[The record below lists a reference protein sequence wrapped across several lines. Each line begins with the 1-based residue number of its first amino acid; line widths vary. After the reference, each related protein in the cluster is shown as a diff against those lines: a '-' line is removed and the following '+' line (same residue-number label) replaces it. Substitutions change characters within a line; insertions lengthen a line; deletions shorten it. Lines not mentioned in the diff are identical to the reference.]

1 MYTLSLAVISMCCKK
16 ADYMHTNLSSLYTTG
31 CSIATSACK
40 AKKAFA
46 SLVQPMYSVGKSN
59 INFEYQMYSYIGF
72 LNIIDQKSK
81 AEGLR
86 LFLLNCDQPK
96 LGGICPPPSVPTAL
110 SKYSKSQSVALCLC
124 LLSNAYCTSLN
135 RVTYIVSYTVTSE
148 VAGRNL
154 SYLKPSPSFHQ

>member
-1 MYTLSLAVISMCCKK
+1 MYTLSLAVKSMCCKK

-40 AKKAFA
+40 AKKVFA
-46 SLVQPMYSVGKSN
+46 SLVQPMYCVGKSN

-110 SKYSKSQSVALCLC
+110 CKYSLYFVVCIAFRFRLQCILFSMCACCQMSTAQLCI
-124 LLSNAYCTSLN
+124 A
-135 RVTYIVSYTVTSE
+135 
-148 VAGRNL
+148 
-154 SYLKPSPSFHQ
+154 